1 MRTRT
6 KVLIGSVIAAG
17 LVASAVG
24 VGIAAGADDG
34 SDAPLGGDALDR
46 ATAAALAHTGGGE
59 VIETETGD
67 GGAAY
72 GVEIR
77 EEDGTVVE
85 ISLDAD
91 FRVIGSESDDDG
103 AAEGTDAD

>member
-46 ATAAALAHTGGGE
+46 ATAAALAHTGGE